1 MNDSGYIL
9 IDKDKTW
16 TSFDVVAKL
25 RSITGIKKIG
35 HAGTLDPIATGLL
48 IVAIGRDATKH
59 IDEYMKMDK
68 VYIVKA
74 KLGEESDTY
83 DTEGEIIINDSDKI
97 EEKKLIDVINE
108 YIGETEQIPPMY
120 SAKKIKG
127 KKLYEL
133 ARQGKEVER
142 EPVKIHIN
150 NIELI
155 NYEYP
160 WFEMKVDCGSGTYIR
175 SLVHDIGKDLNTGAV
190 MYELRRMSIGEFNI
204 KKAVQIEQLNVDN
217 WPDYLINK
225 E

>member
-9 IDKDKTW
+9 IDKAKTW

-25 RSITGIKKIG
+25 RGITGVKKIG

-74 KLGEESDTY
+74 KLGEESATY
-83 DTEGEIIINDSDKI
+83 DTEGEIIIKESDEV
-97 EEKKLIDVINE
+97 EEKNLIDVINK

-142 EPVKIHIN
+142 EPVKININ

-190 MYELRRMSIGEFNI
+190 MYELRRVSIGDFNI
-204 KKAVQIEQLNVDN
+204 KKAVQIEQLNSDS
-217 WPDYLINK
+217 WQDYLINK